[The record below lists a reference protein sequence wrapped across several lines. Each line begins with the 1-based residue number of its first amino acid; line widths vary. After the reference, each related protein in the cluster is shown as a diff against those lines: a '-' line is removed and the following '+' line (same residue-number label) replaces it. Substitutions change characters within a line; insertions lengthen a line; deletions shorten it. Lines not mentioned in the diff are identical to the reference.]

1 MIRKIKKIYYCLFSL
16 FLLASCQEE
25 TLMDKT
31 AGFQI
36 SLQDENVS
44 VETKSIPE
52 ELGEPTTDKFDLK
65 IQKEGSSEYL
75 YNGKYTS
82 QTIAAS
88 AGTYTISASY
98 GTNPVLALDDPYYL
112 GDTSDVV
119 IKDGEKKS
127 VALKCKVANALAS
140 VTFPSDTELK
150 KIYSSY
156 WVKVAVENLSCNLE
170 PNSKQSAYF
179 QPGKV
184 VNFYFEGKKING
196 DSFSEQLKHDNL
208 SSTWKAGDHVMITL
222 KLSDDLLMDIDKV
235 DVKKETISQNIP
247 MDWLPKPKIAAEG
260 FEGNVLSFAETESK
274 TAKLNFNT
282 ALPLQDLK
290 LKFNFADSQ
299 FSSLNDKEYSVS
311 VPEDKKKVEET
322 LGITLPEIGDEKA
335 SLDLSALVSQLQT
348 KAGETVSNTIEVDVK
363 ANDRWSSEAISGQ
376 ENPSRV
382 YTLECKKPI
391 FRVNA
396 YPGNIWTKEFT
407 MNPLM
412 EEQVESG
419 DFATL
424 SKDMKYQFS
433 LNGETDWVDFGEDL
447 RKAELTPGITYFIR
461 GLYRGEVPGEVAEV
475 RTYEAINIPNSNL
488 DDGYTTTYPKKD
500 NPLYTFNGEWIGTRN
515 PLTCHSSGVNAFYVS
530 KSSTLP
536 VNDNGSTVAHMMT
549 MGWGAGNTC
558 SFGNNSGSVI
568 NNISSGLL
576 CVGDYLLDG
585 DTILPKQVYTRPTSL
600 SFVFKAAPFKDDEY
614 LISISLLN
622 IGEDGTVVEIGK
634 GELKSGES
642 VSSYTTKEI
651 PVIYNEEMK
660 EFSISHVK
668 VIFKAGTKEDRDHLE
683 DKFRDASVWDGYSN
697 AYIIGSQFWLDSFTL
712 KYDK

>member
-1 MIRKIKKIYYCLFSL
+1 
-16 FLLASCQEE
+16 
-25 TLMDKT
+25 MDKT

-44 VETKSIPE
+44 VETKSTPE

-98 GTNPVLALDDPYYL
+98 GTNPVLALDDPYYF
-112 GDTSDVV
+112 GEEADVV
-119 IKDGEKKS
+119 INDGEKKS
-127 VALKCKVANALAS
+127 VTLKCKVANALAS

-282 ALPLQDLK
+282 ARPLQDLK

-335 SLDLSALVSQLQT
+335 SLDLSALISQLQT

-376 ENPSRV
+376 ENPNRV

-433 LNGETDWVDFGEDL
+433 LNGETDWADFEEDL
-447 RKAELTPGITYFIR
+447 RKAELTPGTTYYIR
-461 GLYRGEVPGEVAEV
+461 GLYRGEVPGEVVEV
-475 RTYEAINIPNSNL
+475 RTYPIIELENGNLSSYNIVKGKDGDKWNGYGAQFEWNSWATLNELTTPNCPVTSYSYNSRSGSRPVSEVRPGSNDNVAVWIITIGYGYGGTNSN
-488 DDGYTTTYPKKD
+488 PKNITPSELFLGKYNEKGID
-500 NPLYTFNGEWIGTRN
+500 F
-515 PLTCHSSGVNAFYVS
+515 SS
-530 KSSTLP
+530 
-536 VNDNGSTVAHMMT
+536 
-549 MGWGAGNTC
+549 
-558 SFGNNSGSVI
+558 
-568 NNISSGLL
+568 
-576 CVGDYLLDG
+576 
-585 DTILPKQVYTRPTSL
+585 RPTGLHFWYKYS
-600 SFVFKAAPFKDDEY
+600 PFKGDKSD
-614 LISISLLN
+614 ISIILF
-622 IGEDGTVVEIGK
+622 
-634 GELKSGES
+634 SGEQEIAKGILQEEET
-642 VSSYTTKEI
+642 VSSYKECTLKI
-651 PVIYNEEMK
+651 DYNEQYK
-660 EFSISHVK
+660 HLSPDKIS
-668 VIFKAGTKEDRDHLE
+668 VIFKSGFNLDVESRESGGLTSSNTANP
-683 DKFRDASVWDGYSN
+683 KFRGSEL
-697 AYIIGSQFWLDSFTL
+697 YIDDISLI
-712 KYDK
+712 YDK

>member
-16 FLLASCQEE
+16 FLFASCQEE

-44 VETKSIPE
+44 VETKSTPE

-98 GTNPVLALDDPYYL
+98 GTNLVLALDDPYYL

-335 SLDLSALVSQLQT
+335 SLDLSALISQLQT

-433 LNGETDWVDFGEDL
+433 LNGETDWAYFEEDL
-447 RKAELTPGITYFIR
+447 RKAELTPGTTYYIR
-461 GLYRGEVPGEVAEV
+461 GLYRGEVPGEVVEV
-475 RTYEAINIPNSNL
+475 RTYPIIEL
-488 DDGYTTTYPKKD
+488 E
-500 NPLYTFNGEWIGTRN
+500 NGDMEDW
-515 PLTCHSSGVNAFYVS
+515 YEQD
-530 KSSTLP
+530 
-536 VNDNGSTVAHMMT
+536 DNGHYNL
-549 MGWGAGNTC
+549 WIL
-558 SFGNNSGSVI
+558 GNNSSKGIWCTRNIETTNGENTSYASASGTVRSSNKFSGEYSALIRTIGYGVGNTWISPDWGGEKTSICYNSSVGELFLGSYDTDINYGIEYNSHPTDLKFYYKYIPLDSDYGECSVELI
-568 NNISSGLL
+568 NAESEQIIFSKTMILQSQNEFKEVKIPLYPVSLNSLEITKLSIIFKSGKNNNIKKARKR
-576 CVGDYLLDG
+576 DG
-585 DTILPKQVYTRPTSL
+585 IKEHYGSELYI
-600 SFVFKAAPFKDDEY
+600 DD
-614 LISISLLN
+614 ISL
-622 IGEDGTVVEIGK
+622 I
-634 GELKSGES
+634 
-642 VSSYTTKEI
+642 
-651 PVIYNEEMK
+651 
-660 EFSISHVK
+660 
-668 VIFKAGTKEDRDHLE
+668 
-683 DKFRDASVWDGYSN
+683 
-697 AYIIGSQFWLDSFTL
+697 
-712 KYDK
+712 YDK

>member
-1 MIRKIKKIYYCLFSL
+1 
-16 FLLASCQEE
+16 
-25 TLMDKT
+25 MDKT

-44 VETKSIPE
+44 VETKSTPE

-98 GTNPVLALDDPYYL
+98 GTNPVLALDDPYYF
-112 GDTSDVV
+112 GEEADVV

-127 VALKCKVANALAS
+127 IALKCKVANALAS

-433 LNGETDWVDFGEDL
+433 LNGETDWADFGEDL
-447 RKAELTPGITYFIR
+447 RKAELTPGTTYYIR
-461 GLYRGEVPGEVAEV
+461 GLYRGEVPGEVVEV
-475 RTYEAINIPNSNL
+475 RTYPIIELENGNLSSYNIVKGKDGDKWNGYGAQFEWNSWATLNELTTPNCPVTSYSYNSRSGSRPVSEVRPGSNDNVAVWIITIGYGYGGTNSN
-488 DDGYTTTYPKKD
+488 PKNITPSELFLGKYNEKGID
-500 NPLYTFNGEWIGTRN
+500 F
-515 PLTCHSSGVNAFYVS
+515 SS
-530 KSSTLP
+530 
-536 VNDNGSTVAHMMT
+536 
-549 MGWGAGNTC
+549 
-558 SFGNNSGSVI
+558 
-568 NNISSGLL
+568 
-576 CVGDYLLDG
+576 
-585 DTILPKQVYTRPTSL
+585 RPTGLHFWYKYS
-600 SFVFKAAPFKDDEY
+600 PFKGDKSD
-614 LISISLLN
+614 ISIILF
-622 IGEDGTVVEIGK
+622 
-634 GELKSGES
+634 SGEQEIAKGILQEEET
-642 VSSYTTKEI
+642 VSSYKECTLKI
-651 PVIYNEEMK
+651 DYNEQYK
-660 EFSISHVK
+660 HLSPDKIS
-668 VIFKAGTKEDRDHLE
+668 VIFKSGFNLDVESRESGGLTSSNTANP
-683 DKFRDASVWDGYSN
+683 KFRGSEL
-697 AYIIGSQFWLDSFTL
+697 YIDDISLI
-712 KYDK
+712 YDK

>member
-1 MIRKIKKIYYCLFSL
+1 MGYWKYLYFILFYL
-16 FLLASCQEE
+16 GFCSCQED

-44 VETKSIPE
+44 VETKSTPE

-98 GTNPVLALDDPYYL
+98 GTNPVLALDDPYYF
-112 GDTSDVV
+112 GEEADVV

-127 VALKCKVANALAS
+127 IALKCKVANALAS

-433 LNGETDWVDFGEDL
+433 LNGETDWADFGEDL
-447 RKAELTPGITYFIR
+447 RKAELTPGTTYYIR
-461 GLYRGEVPGEVAEV
+461 GLYRGEVPGEVVEV
-475 RTYEAINIPNSNL
+475 RTYPIIELENGNLSSYNIVKGKDGDKWNGYGAQFEWNSWATLNELTTPNCPVTSYSYNSRSGSRPVSEVRPGSNDNVAVWIITIGYGYGGTNSN
-488 DDGYTTTYPKKD
+488 PKNITPSELFLGKYNEKGID
-500 NPLYTFNGEWIGTRN
+500 F
-515 PLTCHSSGVNAFYVS
+515 SS
-530 KSSTLP
+530 
-536 VNDNGSTVAHMMT
+536 
-549 MGWGAGNTC
+549 
-558 SFGNNSGSVI
+558 
-568 NNISSGLL
+568 
-576 CVGDYLLDG
+576 
-585 DTILPKQVYTRPTSL
+585 RPTGLHFWYKYS
-600 SFVFKAAPFKDDEY
+600 PFKGDKSD
-614 LISISLLN
+614 ISIILF
-622 IGEDGTVVEIGK
+622 
-634 GELKSGES
+634 SGEQEIAKGILQEEET
-642 VSSYTTKEI
+642 VSSYKECTLKI
-651 PVIYNEEMK
+651 DYNEQYK
-660 EFSISHVK
+660 HLSPDKIS
-668 VIFKAGTKEDRDHLE
+668 VIFKSGFNLDVESRESGGLTSSNTANP
-683 DKFRDASVWDGYSN
+683 KFRGSEL
-697 AYIIGSQFWLDSFTL
+697 YIDDISLI
-712 KYDK
+712 YDK